1 MESLTNST
9 SINMNMYI
17 KPIQPA
23 NLPIKDISSFP
34 SKQAEK
40 LQQHLKDLDKQ
51 NKLKE
56 EFLNRYGNNLG
67 KPNSLANYILE
78 DFENRKKLFI
88 EWTGVEVCDD
98 KHTIA
103 AIGIKINEVSYGI
116 SKRHILWKC
125 STCKNEWV
133 ANMNI
138 IKSQQAIIACYFFA
152 YSLSKLVFMW
162 IFQNFQVEWKR

>member
-1 MESLTNST
+1 MELQIT
-9 SINMNMYI
+9 SI
-17 KPIQPA
+17 
-23 NLPIKDISSFP
+23 KDYP
-34 SKQAEK
+34 SEQAEAIQK
-40 LQQHLKDLDKQ
+40 HLLELDKQ
-51 NKLKE
+51 GKLLDYFKE
-56 EFLNRYGNNLG
+56 QYTNLG
-67 KPNSLANYILE
+67 AENSLANYIKDNWE
-78 DFENRKKLFI
+78 KDGKKLFI